1 MKNTEKI
8 AAAQSL
14 LTHAK
19 ALGFEDAYITYSDE
33 EGSLFES
40 IEDLANDRFAGETT
54 ATVYLVLD
62 EELGFVIEE
71 EEDSDDPPKIT
82 FVS

>member
-1 MKNTEKI
+1 MKNEQKV
-8 AAAQSL
+8 AAAQRVL
-14 LTHAK
+14 DHAK
-19 ALGFEDAYITYSDE
+19 SLGFEDAYITYSDE

-54 ATVYLVLD
+54 ASVYLVLD
-62 EELGFVIEE
+62 EELGFLIDE
-71 EEDSDDPPKIT
+71 EEDSDDPPTVT